1 MEKKYLLS
9 IDQSTQGTKALLFD
23 AQGNLFGRAD
33 LPHRQIISDQG
44 WVSHDL
50 DEIYKNT
57 ISAVR
62 AVVEKTGIH
71 KEEIAGLGISN
82 QRETAAAWNRTT
94 REPADYAV
102 VWQCSRAKDI
112 CEEVAGRGFGAQIQE
127 KTGITL
133 SPFFPAAK
141 LAWLLRNAP
150 KAKVWKAEK
159 NLMMGTMDTWLVYRL
174 TGGKSYKTDYS
185 NASRTQLFNLE
196 TLTWDWEI
204 CEAFGLDAEDL
215 AEVCDS
221 NANYGMTDLEGYL
234 DEPIPIHGV
243 LGDSHGALFGQGC
256 LQEGMIKA
264 TYGTGTS
271 VMMNTGKK
279 PVHSRHGVVT
289 SLAWGI
295 DGRVSYV
302 LEGNI
307 NYTGAVIAWMQKNVE
322 LIASAAETGELAK
335 AANPADTTYLVP
347 AFTGLGAPY
356 WDNDARAMLCGMSR
370 TTGKKEIVKAGVE
383 SIAYQIL
390 DIVKSMEMDAG
401 IPIQELRVDGG
412 ATKNDYLMQFQ
423 SDISGARVLVPSA
436 EELSGIGAAYMTG
449 LAMKLFDK
457 SIFERMSR
465 RTYAPQMEEGCAE
478 EKYTGWKQAV
488 ARCMNG

>member
-1 MEKKYLLS
+1 MDKNYILS
-9 IDQSTQGTKALLFD
+9 VDQRTQGTKALLFD

-94 REPADYAV
+94 GEPADYAV

-196 TLTWDWEI
+196 TLTWDREI

-322 LIASAAETGELAK
+322 LIASAAETGGLAK

-436 EELSGIGAAYMTG
+436 EELSGIGAAYMAG
-449 LAMKLFDK
+449 LAMKMFDK
-457 SIFERMSR
+457 SIFEHMSR
-465 RTYAPQMEEGCAE
+465 RTYAPQMEEGRAE